1 MNTARRCPEG
11 KENASVFTGDGVD
24 EPDCRVLVLVL
35 GLVLGVVLGLGLG
48 LSVFLMT
55 LLTRQFKKV
64 PTLALALNCSCSAL
78 EFK

>member
-11 KENASVFTGDGVD
+11 KENNSVFNGEGVD
-24 EPDCRVLVLVL
+24 EPDCRVM
-35 GLVLGVVLGLGLG
+35 VLGV
-48 LSVFLMT
+48 SVFLMT